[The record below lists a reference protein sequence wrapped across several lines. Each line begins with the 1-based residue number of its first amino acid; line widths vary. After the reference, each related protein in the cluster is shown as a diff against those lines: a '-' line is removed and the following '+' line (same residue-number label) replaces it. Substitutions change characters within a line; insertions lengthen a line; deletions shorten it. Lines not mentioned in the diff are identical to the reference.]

1 MDQISFDD
9 LAREEV
15 LSSLPGRVAYI
26 DECGNF
32 GFDFESE
39 GVSRN
44 YILCAVIVNNSDLP
58 QLHSLVTA
66 VKNNNGFQNSEMK
79 SSAIG
84 NSYRR
89 RSKIVAE
96 LLPINFRVILLVADK
111 QAFIDGSP
119 LTLYR
124 KTFIKF
130 LHQRLYDVLY
140 SAYPKLKIIE
150 DQIGSSAFQES
161 FKSYVRANRPQNL
174 FNEYDFE
181 EPNQIIVEGDIIEGE
196 KLEY

>member
-9 LAREEV
+9 LEREEV

-32 GFDFESE
+32 GFDFENE

-84 NSYRR
+84 NNYRR

-130 LHQRLYDVLY
+130 LHQRL
-140 SAYPKLKIIE
+140 
-150 DQIGSSAFQES
+150 
-161 FKSYVRANRPQNL
+161 
-174 FNEYDFE
+174 
-181 EPNQIIVEGDIIEGE
+181 
-196 KLEY
+196 